1 MSKMTPTPFWLEV
14 KKNYVVENFDSMV
27 EYLYNYSAHPDS
39 PEVLNDPKSDFG
51 RTFSA
56 LKELVYDDYMA
67 QHHSDCVYTFE
78 QGEWADISFQL
89 RAMCTYLLA
98 AKIKN
103 ECDHKVLTMVAD
115 ILLLNRAASTAES
128 REGIKKVIMGCMTKS
143 EIDSY
148 GFAWRD
154 IREWDKQSDE
164 IICNKIGNTSFLAPA
179 SGMYAHEGM
188 GTIVL
193 GNDGKL
199 QMLPMN
205 IANRLNPRAQ
215 FSSQFTINETITFDV
230 PRSDYQA
237 RVEDFEKLRDIWSGI
252 NRTQPSI
259 VPAPVAAKRHYS
271 IDDVFVAK
279 VTGYSE
285 AGVTAESVDENYEKV
300 RGKVFV
306 GNVYGYLDEAD
317 FKKHI
322 KIDNYIL
329 VGLNNVNDVPMKLS
343 TGFEQFYKDYAQSVD
358 WETCGVFLRNY
369 NSGYSWLTEHGIQ
382 ANVMG
387 KELCDNVREAIETHQ
402 AVALDIIGTS
412 IDRSGH
418 PVVNAKYAE
427 EEIGE
432 DAPCG
437 GDFVALAKKTIFG
450 AFVEYAKERVP
461 ENKPRAQYFR
471 IDDLCVKA
479 LSHYLFF
486 LAGSLPNSRDRYV
499 HIAAA
504 RFLAN
509 IDANSL
515 DADYM
520 TIELRYQHCLA
531 RFATDKE
538 DPQALKFEVCDQ
550 YKELDSVKRH
560 IQTIDCLKTYKK
572 NCSTTMS
579 QFELQNLDDEE
590 RADMIESLIDS
601 SNTLNGKIS
610 QPEINRIKKQITKLL
625 GVDDLFVNTIPDIT
639 YYGEESDTLE
649 FKSSAVYPPDNGGKP
664 EPNRQLWTIL
674 KTICGFLNTLSG
686 GELLLGVKDNGNS
699 CGLADDLDYL
709 YKNNKISECSMDKY
723 RNYIKNAA
731 DAAFVDD
738 MKIASEKEI
747 TTGRV
752 NYFIEKNKE
761 GHDILRIQIRPYEY
775 GVVLF
780 NSNRPEYVS
789 DGYVRTS
796 GATMSLT
803 TEIKADIAKRKL
815 NVAYDG
821 NQRKLCLLRQACK
834 NRKQVRLVNYS
845 SGSGVRDRIVEPY
858 LLVPLHKEF
867 ICYEAAAAG
876 SHIRSFKISRM
887 ADVEVLNENWKYTS
901 KHKHLKVDV
910 FGMLEDVVNPPFE
923 VKLKLDTLAYNL
935 LLEEQPLAKNYVS
948 ENSDESD
955 REQFPWLLCTS
966 ICKPEGVGRFY
977 IGLSEHVK
985 LEYGERLKT
994 YVREKAKRLAAL

>member
-1 MSKMTPTPFWLEV
+1 MSPFLRFFVDSAHERTRRTEYTASPNDFLGIEQAHEV
-14 KKNYVVENFDSMV
+14 GGCHAPHFHSLVDNGLGYVVAVAE
-27 EYLYNYSAHPDS
+27 
-39 PEVLNDPKSDFG
+39 
-51 RTFSA
+51 
-56 LKELVYDDYMA
+56 
-67 QHHSDCVYTFE
+67 CFE
-78 QGEWADISFQL
+78 
-89 RAMCTYLLA
+89 
-98 AKIKN
+98 
-103 ECDHKVLTMVAD
+103 H
-115 ILLLNRAASTAES
+115 ASCGDA
-128 REGIKKVIMGCMTKS
+128 RNGH
-143 EIDSY
+143 
-148 GFAWRD
+148 
-154 IREWDKQSDE
+154 
-164 IICNKIGNTSFLAPA
+164 L
-179 SGMYAHEGM
+179 
-188 GTIVL
+188 
-193 GNDGKL
+193 
-199 QMLPMN
+199 
-205 IANRLNPRAQ
+205 AQ
-215 FSSQFTINETITFDV
+215 FAAITF
-230 PRSDYQA
+230 
-237 RVEDFEKLRDIWSGI
+237 
-252 NRTQPSI
+252 
-259 VPAPVAAKRHYS
+259 
-271 IDDVFVAK
+271 
-279 VTGYSE
+279 
-285 AGVTAESVDENYEKV
+285 
-300 RGKVFV
+300 V
-306 GNVYGYLDEAD
+306 G
-317 FKKHI
+317 
-322 KIDNYIL
+322 
-329 VGLNNVNDVPMKLS
+329 
-343 TGFEQFYKDYAQSVD
+343 
-358 WETCGVFLRNY
+358 
-369 NSGYSWLTEHGIQ
+369 
-382 ANVMG
+382 
-387 KELCDNVREAIETHQ
+387 THQ
-402 AVALDIIGTS
+402 FLGALANAGARGIVFEATLRGIIGYVRRLERHPAGGTHY
-412 IDRSGH
+412 IVVTVEHAAVNYYSGTYSCAH
-418 PVVNAKYAE
+418 HH
-427 EEIGE
+427 E
-432 DAPCG
+432 DAVFATAPC
-437 GDFVALAKKTIFG
+437 ALPEFAVDG
-450 AFVEYAKERVP
+450 ATAVVVYIYFDVVVRV
-461 ENKPRAQYFR
+461 R

-572 NCSTTMS
+572 NCSATMS

-709 YKNNKISECSMDKY
+709 YKSNKISECSMDKY

-994 YVREKAKRLAAL
+994 YVREKAMRLAAL